1 MRKHLS
7 LLLLLLLVAS
17 STVFG
22 QVNFG
27 PRVTLLQSRMSLK
40 NEAPLVSEA
49 DATTG
54 YQLGVF
60 MRASFSGISVQP
72 ELLYSKMK
80 SGYQIEGA
88 GAYKLE
94 FDRLN
99 LPIMVGYQLGPV
111 RLQGGPT
118 FGLVLE
124 NTRQQPNGTVLYLND
139 EYSTSSVGYQAGIG
153 VDFHNFVIDIKYER
167 DLTNQGDNLDRGLEA
182 EQRQTHFVFALGY
195 KIF

>member
-1 MRKHLS
+1 
-7 LLLLLLLVAS
+7 
-17 STVFG
+17 
-22 QVNFG
+22 
-27 PRVTLLQSRMSLK
+27 MSLK
-40 NEAPLVSEA
+40 NEASLVSEA
-49 DATTG
+49 DAATG

-60 MRASFSGISVQP
+60 MRVSFSGLSVQP
-72 ELLYSKMK
+72 ELLYSNMK
-80 SGYQIEGA
+80 FGYQIEGA

-124 NTRQQPNGTVLYLND
+124 NTRQQPNGTVLYLDD
-139 EYSTSSVGYQAGIG
+139 EYSTTSVGYQAGIG
-153 VDFHNFVIDIKYER
+153 ADFHNFVIDIKYER
-167 DLTNQGDNLDRGLEA
+167 DLSSAGNDLDWGLTSK
-182 EQRQTHFVFALGY
+182 QRQTHFVFALGY